1 MATYAFQAKTLEGK
15 IIKGNLA
22 ATSDTE
28 ARVKLR
34 SQQLIPV
41 IVQLQLE
48 KGTLKNQGTGKKIGT
63 KDLQV
68 FSRQFA
74 TLINSGIPI
83 VQSLESLK
91 LSTQNPTLRHALTK
105 VKEDIESGK
114 RLADAMSEFPN
125 IFDKLYV
132 NLTRAGEE
140 GGVLDIVLN
149 RLAEYVE
156 TRRRINSK
164 IRGALWYPVA
174 VLFIVPIILAVIMV
188 FVIPKF
194 ESLFKSSNAD
204 LPWLTEVIVAM
215 SHAFIG
221 YWYFIIGGTI
231 ALIYAFFVWKNS
243 KEGKEQFDY
252 ILLRIPII
260 GSLVQKS
267 AIARFTRTMSTM
279 LMSGIGII
287 EALDISAKVSGN
299 TLIEESLLKSKVS
312 VSQGQTVVTPLRQ
325 NKYIPNMVVQMM
337 GIGEQSGEL
346 DVMLSKIADFYE
358 MEVENTASALTS
370 IIEPIMMVLVG
381 GIVCTI
387 VIAMY
392 LPIFNMAAAF

>member
-15 IIKGNLA
+15 IIKGSLA

-34 SQQLIPV
+34 SQQLIP
-41 IVQLQLE
+41 ILVQVQVE
-48 KGTLKNQGTGKKIGT
+48 KGAPKNQGTGKVGT

-91 LSTQNPTLRHALTK
+91 LSTQNPTLRYAITK
-105 VKEDIESGK
+105 IKEDIESGK

-125 IFDKLYV
+125 IFDKLFV

-156 TRRRINSK
+156 TRRRINGK
-164 IRGALWYPVA
+164 IRGALWYPAA
-174 VLFIVPIILAVIMV
+174 VMLIVPIILSVILV

-194 ESLFKSSNAD
+194 EALFKNSKVD
-204 LPWLTEVIVAM
+204 LPWLTEMIVGL
-215 SHAFIG
+215 SHLFID
-221 YWYFIIGGTI
+221 YWYLIIGGS
-231 ALIYAFFVWKNS
+231 AVLVYSFFVWKNS
-243 KEGKEQFDY
+243 KEGREQFDY

-260 GSLVQKS
+260 GSLIQKS

-325 NKYIPNMVVQMM
+325 NQYIPNMVVQMM